1 MWYLSM
7 APGKRA
13 RYSELRKSIPYDISH
28 KMFSQHLSELEQVG
42 IIERVVVEVKPLRV
56 DYLLTEKGISFA
68 NVLYFI
74 RDWGAAYG
82 GFSAETL
89 QRTKGTMGE
98 GVLVYGSA
106 DDGSE
111 QGAAERITWQFDPST
126 FDVRTG
132 SREGDAREGDAP
144 EA

>member
-1 MWYLSM
+1 
-7 APGKRA
+7 
-13 RYSELRKSIPYDISH
+13 
-28 KMFSQHLSELEQVG
+28 
-42 IIERVVVEVKPLRV
+42 
-56 DYLLTEKGISFA
+56 
-68 NVLYFI
+68 
-74 RDWGAAYG
+74 
-82 GFSAETL
+82 
-89 QRTKGTMGE
+89 MGE